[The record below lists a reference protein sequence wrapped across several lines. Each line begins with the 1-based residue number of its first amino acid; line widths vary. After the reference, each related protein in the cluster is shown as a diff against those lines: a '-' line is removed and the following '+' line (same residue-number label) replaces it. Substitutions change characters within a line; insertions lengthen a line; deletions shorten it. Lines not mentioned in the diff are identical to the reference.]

1 MSEICESFGCTTAQA
16 IAEDWE
22 LVSAV
27 LDYRHAKAAVAV
39 FSGKDRGVAFKTLQ
53 DNPSLTEALSAM
65 HQAQT
70 GTDAAGLDVA
80 RAHMPEESA

>member
-1 MSEICESFGCTTAQA
+1 MIDAARCYTFFTL
-16 IAEDWE
+16 D
-22 LVSAV
+22 VSDV

-39 FSGKDRGVAFKTLQ
+39 FSGKDRAAAFKTLQ
-53 DNPSLTEALSAM
+53 EDPLLTEALSAM

-70 GTDAAGLDVA
+70 GTEAAGLDVA